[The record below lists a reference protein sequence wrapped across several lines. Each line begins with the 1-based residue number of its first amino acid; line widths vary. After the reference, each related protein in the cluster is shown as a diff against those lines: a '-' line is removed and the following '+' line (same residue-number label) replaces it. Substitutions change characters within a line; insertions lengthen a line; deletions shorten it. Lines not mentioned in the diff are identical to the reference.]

1 MTSPGSRQWNVRPAW
16 HGIVYGNGK
25 PGTGRESVVSPGVVA
40 WPISPRTA
48 ETKKPDTKKIT
59 THVKFYGS
67 DSIAETMADHGMKEL
82 PLAAYA
88 TDAPEGRRMTDELRS
103 LIHLLQERGFV
114 LEAISKTLNLKPGRV
129 KRVLNE
135 PASGDLAESA

>member
-16 HGIVYGNGK
+16 HGVVYGNGK
-25 PGTGRESVVSPGVVA
+25 SGTGKESVVSPGVVA

-48 ETKKPDTKKIT
+48 ETKKPDANKIA
-59 THVKFYGS
+59 THAVGS
-67 DSIAETMADHGMKEL
+67 DSITETMNEHGMKEL
-82 PLAAYA
+82 PLSAYA

-103 LIHLLQERGFV
+103 LIHQLRELGFV

-129 KRVLNE
+129 KRVLSE
-135 PASGDLAESA
+135 PPSGDLAESA